1 MDPQKIKRVYSAV
14 GVYRDQ
20 KQLFINFRDN
30 LLRIVRDIE
39 FIHYMDP
46 LNDEYID
53 FTFLDEHYRIEFC
66 PTRRAD
72 AENANLS
79 FQKIMPERKR
89 SKAEHLEYFKM
100 RFDKEGNLYNDNN
113 DTNPLNMNEK
123 EAVREVLINWLYL
136 IVLSG

>member
-20 KQLFINFRDN
+20 KQLFITFRDN
-30 LLRIVRDIE
+30 LLRIIKDIE
-39 FIHYMDP
+39 FIHNIDP

-79 FQKIMPERKR
+79 FQKIIPERKK
-89 SKAEHLEYFKM
+89 SKAEYLEYFKISY
-100 RFDKEGNLYNDNN
+100 DKNGILYNDN
-113 DTNPLNMNEK
+113 DEEKPLNMNEK
-123 EAVREVLINWLYL
+123 EDVREVMINWLYL